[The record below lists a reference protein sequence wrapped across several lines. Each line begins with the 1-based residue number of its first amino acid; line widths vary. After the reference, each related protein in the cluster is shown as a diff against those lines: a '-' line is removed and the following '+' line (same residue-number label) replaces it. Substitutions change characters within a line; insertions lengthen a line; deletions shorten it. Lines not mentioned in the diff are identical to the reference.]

1 MYRNLTTAEIEK
13 LERQGNYAEDWS
25 TVQVAEPFCAECIRN
40 STFEGAVS
48 LGSIEKCKHTEGE
61 LALREGIYNSALSNS
76 TVGNHPVIHNVHMLS
91 GYMLGD
97 NVVLFNIEEMT
108 CTSDPHKV
116 AWLEPMNEN
125 GGRRLLPFSG
135 MTIGEAYMWARYR
148 GHKAFVDKLEQMTYD
163 TLATDEGR
171 YGRVG

>member
-1 MYRNLTTAEIEK
+1 MYRNLTPQEVDQ
-13 LERQGNYAEDWS
+13 LERQGNIAEDWS

-48 LGSIEKCKHTEGE
+48 LGSIEKCKHTEGD
-61 LALREGIYNSALSNS
+61 LTLREGIYNSALSNS

-116 AWLEPMNEN
+116 AWLEPMNET

-163 TLATDEGR
+163 TLATD
-171 YGRVG
+171 